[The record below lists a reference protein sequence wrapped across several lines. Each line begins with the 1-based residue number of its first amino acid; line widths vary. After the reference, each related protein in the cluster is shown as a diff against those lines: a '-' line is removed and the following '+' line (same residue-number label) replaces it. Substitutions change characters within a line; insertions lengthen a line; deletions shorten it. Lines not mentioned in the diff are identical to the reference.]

1 MQNLECILHGLPKAV
16 ANSPMTGA
24 FGIFNVI
31 HSISNYKAQQRHNF
45 KKLKTFYWQN
55 KIALIWKDNYLIISV
70 QASQSIIIK

>member
-24 FGIFNVI
+24 FGIFNAI

-45 KKLKTFYWQN
+45 KKLKTFY
-55 KIALIWKDNYLIISV
+55 
-70 QASQSIIIK
+70 